1 MVSILVHGGNHFIVR
16 GPLQDR
22 DVDVLNRY
30 KMGKAIST
38 SYGKITNSALLSIGR
53 GVSGW

>member
-53 GVSGW
+53 GVSEW